1 MTVLHQL
8 RICLI
13 DSFKS
18 LKNIR
23 AKTLLW
29 LGIYYSIGLLIFGL
43 LVWQLIEN
51 QVSIKNAILDYLFPK
66 SWQGISEILADFL
79 FESQAKVVLGNLV
92 ISTSFVLASI
102 FLFPIKE
109 KLSQAFE
116 QESNF
121 HSGEYQEFSLFQQ
134 VVEESKLLLFYF
146 SIQSLI
152 LWIGYY
158 PYVWSTWLSIILSYC
173 FLFFTF
179 GLDFISPTL
188 QRHRTKYALILKTLF
203 KYPLTPFIF
212 GALFSL
218 PVILLTKTLFA
229 NSENTFIETIGVI
242 FIANLLLLTFAI
254 PIGTTIA
261 NKMFPLFRNTQPP
274 HKKNMKLFYTVISL
288 ILISSLFLHSRLV
301 ISLHHKSQ
309 LLKADYDIDWSS
321 IQYELPSFTDLT
333 QGKAFSNLSFD
344 MQVKNST
351 EFDIVV
357 ENSIL
362 YITQKEKDIATIKL
376 SSFSLPSGETHKI
389 KINFGSNTDFSNLSN
404 FNNLMN
410 DWRVNMEIDIWP
422 GIPFV
427 FNLTKTKN

>member
-1 MTVLHQL
+1 MTVLQQL
-8 RICLI
+8 KICLF
-13 DSFKS
+13 DSFLS

-23 AKTLLW
+23 AQTLIW
-29 LGIYYSIGLLIFGL
+29 LGIYYAIGLLVFGF

-51 QVSIKNAILDYLFPK
+51 QMAIRNSVLDYLFPK
-66 SWQGISEILADFL
+66 SWHGVSDRLANFL
-79 FESQAKVVLGNLV
+79 YESQAKVVLGNLI

-109 KLSQAFE
+109 KLSQVFE
-116 QESNF
+116 KESNY
-121 HSGEYQEFSLFQQ
+121 HTGEYQEFSLFQQ
-134 VVEESKLLLFYF
+134 AIEESKLLLFYF

-179 GLDFISPTL
+179 GLDFIAPTL

-203 KYPLTPFIF
+203 KYPLIPFVF

-218 PVILLTKTLFA
+218 PVILLTRILFT
-229 NSENTFIETIGVI
+229 NPDNTFIETIGFI
-242 FIANLLLLTFAI
+242 LIANLLLLALAI
-254 PIGTTIA
+254 PVGTTIA
-261 NKMFPLFRNTQPP
+261 SKMFHLFNKTKVPSL
-274 HKKNMKLFYTVISL
+274 KSMKVFYAVISL
-288 ILISSLFLHSRLV
+288 ILVSTLFLHSQLV

-333 QGKAFSNLSFD
+333 QGKAFSSLSFD
-344 MQVKNST
+344 MQVNNST

-362 YITQKEKDIATIKL
+362 YITQNEKDIATIKL
-376 SSFSLPSGETHKI
+376 SSFSLPAGETHRI
-389 KINFGSNTDFSNLSN
+389 KINLGSNTDFSNLSD

-410 DWRVNMEIDIWP
+410 DWKINVEIDIWP

-427 FNLTKTKN
+427 FNLKQG

>member
-1 MTVLHQL
+1 MTVWQQL
-8 RICLI
+8 KICLV
-13 DSFKS
+13 DSFSS

-23 AKTLLW
+23 SKTALW
-29 LGIYYSIGLLIFGL
+29 LGIYYFIGLLVFGF
-43 LVWQLIEN
+43 LVWQLTEN
-51 QVSIKNAILDYLFPK
+51 QVSIKNSILDYLFPK
-66 SWQGISEILADFL
+66 SWHGISDMLANFL
-79 FESQAKVVLGNLV
+79 YESQAKVVLGNLI
-92 ISTSFVLASI
+92 ISTSFILASI

-109 KLSQAFE
+109 KLSQVFE

-134 VVEESKLLLFYF
+134 AIEESKLLLFYF

-179 GLDFISPTL
+179 GLDFIAPTL

-203 KYPLTPFIF
+203 KHPIIPLVF

-218 PVILLTKTLFA
+218 PVILLTRVLFE
-229 NSENTFIETIGVI
+229 NPENTFIETIGFI
-242 FIANLLLLTFAI
+242 FIANLLLLAFAI
-254 PIGTTIA
+254 PVGTTIA
-261 NKMFPLFRNTQPP
+261 NKTFSLFKNTQPP
-274 HKKNMKLFYTVISL
+274 NKKNMTVFYTTITL
-288 ILISSLFLHSRLV
+288 ILIASLFLHSRLV

-309 LLKADYDIDWSS
+309 LLKADYNIDWSS
-321 IQYELPSFTDLT
+321 IQYEIPSFTELT

-344 MQVKNST
+344 MQVNNST

-362 YITQKEKDIATIKL
+362 YITQKEKKVATIRL
-376 SSFSLPSGETHKI
+376 SSFSLPAGETHKI
-389 KINFGSNTDFSNLSN
+389 KINLGSNTDFSNLSD

-410 DWRVNMEIDIWP
+410 DWNINMEIDIWP
-422 GIPFV
+422 GIPFI
-427 FNLTKTKN
+427 FNLKES